1 MFRRVLVGVDGR
13 SGGRDAIAL
22 AQQLV
27 ASSGRLVLVNIYGI
41 GAFGASAALGSQATE
56 ARHLLACARQEHGLD
71 CRMVVRLDSSPGRGL
86 HKLAEHGRADLLV
99 VGSSH
104 RGGLGRA
111 VIGDDTLAA
120 LNGAPCAVAIAP
132 RGYVFGGPICKTI
145 AVADDGSPE
154 SALALAAVRD
164 LAQLRHAAIRVVAV
178 VPLEGV
184 PPASVL
190 PTDWTTETVEAMRLE
205 RARLGAIPGA
215 TGDVIFGDPVAELV
229 RLSETVDLL
238 AVGSRGYG
246 PLGRFVNGSVSNQL
260 ARRSHC
266 PLLVMPRSVSETAPA
281 EPAEPSRDPRVPAGL
296 AS

>member
-1 MFRRVLVGVDGR
+1 MFNRVLVGVDGR

-22 AQQLV
+22 AQQL
-27 ASSGRLVLVNIYGI
+27 ASPSNLALAHIYGM
-41 GAFGASAALGSQATE
+41 GAFGASAAVGAQATDARNLLAS
-56 ARHLLACARQEHGLD
+56 ARHDHGLD

-86 HKLAEHGRADLLV
+86 HKLAEHVGADLIV

-111 VIGDDTLAA
+111 LLGDDTLAA

-132 RGYVFGGPICKTI
+132 RGYVFAAPAWSAIG
-145 AVADDGSPE
+145 VADDGSGE
-154 SALALAAVRD
+154 SALALAAARD
-164 LAQLRHAAIRVVAV
+164 LAERHDARVRVAAV

-184 PPASVL
+184 PPTSVG
-190 PTDWTTETVEAMRLE
+190 PTDWTSETVESMRIE
-205 RARLGAIPGA
+205 RTRLAGIPGA
-215 TGDVIFGDPVAELV
+215 EAEVLFGDPVEELV

-246 PLGRFVNGSVSNQL
+246 PVGRFVNGSVSNQL
-260 ARRSHC
+260 ARRCHC
-266 PLLVMPRSVSETAPA
+266 PLLVLPRSVSAKAPQQPAAPSPDPRAPA
-281 EPAEPSRDPRVPAGL
+281 EL